1 MSKSKEPIK
10 DTEAAER
17 ELVDRIYQHQ
27 DKIRRLETKQESSS
41 YGQKSISIFKLDEVV
56 IRLEIQSWKWEG
68 IRNIYV
74 NENSLSNNAV
84 NRLIPVLRA
93 IPDNKTP
100 ANPTP

>member
-10 DTEAAER
+10 DTEAVER
-17 ELVDRIYQHQ
+17 ELVDHIYRHQ
-27 DKIRRLETKQESSS
+27 DKIRRLETKQEPSS
-41 YGQKSISIFKLDEVV
+41 YGQKSITVFKLDEIV

-93 IPDNKTP
+93 VPDNKTSEN
-100 ANPTP
+100 ATP